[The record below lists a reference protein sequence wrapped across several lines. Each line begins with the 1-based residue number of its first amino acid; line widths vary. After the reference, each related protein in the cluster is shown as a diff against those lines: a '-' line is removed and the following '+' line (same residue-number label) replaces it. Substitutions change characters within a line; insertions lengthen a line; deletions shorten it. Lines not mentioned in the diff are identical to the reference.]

1 MLRVL
6 VTRPRAHPAEGAFAA
21 GLRAAGCEPIFFPV
35 IEIRPLGDAPALE
48 NLAAYDWLVLTS
60 VYAVEMLWKLPA
72 LRQPLPGHLRVASI
86 GPQTAQ
92 ALRRRGVEPDF
103 VPGEYVAEAILPG
116 LGDLRGRSVLLPCAE
131 LARRDLP
138 DGILAA
144 GGVVDVVPLYQTLL
158 PARAD
163 PAGLAALKSG
173 VDVITLTS
181 PSTVQNFVL
190 LAREQGLDPLD
201 LPGGPVFACIGPI
214 TRQAAEVERLPRL
227 LVAAEYTGAGLI
239 RAIQS
244 IYSSL

>member
-1 MLRVL
+1 
-6 VTRPRAHPAEGAFAA
+6 
-21 GLRAAGCEPIFFPV
+21 
-35 IEIRPLGDAPALE
+35 
-48 NLAAYDWLVLTS
+48 
-60 VYAVEMLWKLPA
+60 MLWKLPA